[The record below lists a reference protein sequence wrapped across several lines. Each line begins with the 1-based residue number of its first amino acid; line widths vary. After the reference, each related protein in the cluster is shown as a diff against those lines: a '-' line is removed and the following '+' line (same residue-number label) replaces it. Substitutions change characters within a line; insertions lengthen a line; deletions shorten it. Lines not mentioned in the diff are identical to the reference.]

1 MIALTIEPPNIVV
14 TSLCFIVY
22 TELNC
27 TQLKFTPSHFYGKC
41 SWLASKMCDNMCDP
55 TSQTLKNKF
64 ITTCFTKLKFTKTV
78 TENVTVM
85 LLCEIDLVSN
95 PKLIC
100 RWSQFWLERQ
110 TTPRVDMMMRENSVQ
125 TLCLFA
131 TKGQ

>member
-1 MIALTIEPPNIVV
+1 MIVLTIEPPNIV

-41 SWLASKMCDNMCDP
+41 SCLASKMCDNMCEP
-55 TSQTLKNKF
+55 TSQTLI

-78 TENVTVM
+78 TENVTLM
-85 LLCEIDLVSN
+85 LLCGIDLVSN
-95 PKLIC
+95 PELIY

-110 TTPRVDMMMRENSVQ
+110 MTPWVNIMMRENSVQ